1 MTRGQKKGAF
11 AIDAQRGEG
20 SAERERMLRTV
31 PVEETPPT
39 PTTPAV
45 VEPTM
50 PRANGNVANVFRS
63 TDKPGIQAVDE
74 LPEIEG
80 LDDTFIKEGLNF
92 AGKNH
97 SIGKLASGIWKQY
110 YSTVGLADIAIKNA
124 LEANRPEL
132 EGNTQR
138 LKKSIDKITLRV
150 TDAEKS
156 SERYGKIYDE
166 MTNKIEETY
175 AIELDE

>member
-1 MTRGQKKGAF
+1 M
-11 AIDAQRGEG
+11 
-20 SAERERMLRTV
+20 
-31 PVEETPPT
+31 
-39 PTTPAV
+39 
-45 VEPTM
+45 
-50 PRANGNVANVFRS
+50 
-63 TDKPGIQAVDE
+63 
-74 LPEIEG
+74 
-80 LDDTFIKEGLNF
+80 
-92 AGKNH
+92 
-97 SIGKLASGIWKQY
+97 
-110 YSTVGLADIAIKNA
+110 GLADIAIKNA